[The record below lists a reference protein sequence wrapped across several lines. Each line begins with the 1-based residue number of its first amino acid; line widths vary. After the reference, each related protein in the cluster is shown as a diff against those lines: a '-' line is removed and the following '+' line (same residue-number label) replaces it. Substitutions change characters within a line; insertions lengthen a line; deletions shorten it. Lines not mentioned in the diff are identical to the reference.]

1 MGQMNRRGDSK
12 QYVQW
17 NDGKKERKKECE
29 FHEGNEKSDGGGEIG
44 FVPFDMTIS

>member
-1 MGQMNRRGDSK
+1 MFSGRMER
-12 QYVQW
+12 
-17 NDGKKERKKECE
+17 KKERKKECE